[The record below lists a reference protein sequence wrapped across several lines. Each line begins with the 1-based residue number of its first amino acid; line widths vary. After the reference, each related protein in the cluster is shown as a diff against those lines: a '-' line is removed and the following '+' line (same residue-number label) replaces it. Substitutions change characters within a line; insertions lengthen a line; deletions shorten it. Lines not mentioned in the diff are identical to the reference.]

1 MKQFINEL
9 HLTVGESKRINCPVC
24 KGKNT
29 FTATNIEGNVV
40 YNCYK
45 ASCTVSGTQRT
56 RMGVDQVMRVMRDR
70 TVTRSVDTD
79 FVLPSYITSPTNRVG
94 TFADRWKIDA
104 NKLMY
109 DVKDDRA
116 VFPIYLK
123 NKLVDAV
130 GRTLRDSSLKW
141 KRYGTSPVPFM
152 TGRGSIAVV
161 VEDAI
166 SASVIPIINRNLSG
180 VALLGTS
187 LLSEHIDYLRKYTSV
202 VVALDPDAR
211 DKTLKIARQIR
222 TAGMSASALCLQDDI
237 KYQRESDIDSL
248 FRLEKETR
256 LGTVPS

>member
-1 MKQFINEL
+1 MKQFVNEL
-9 HLTVGESKRINCPVC
+9 HLTVGQSKRTNCPVC

-56 RMGVDQVMRVMRDR
+56 RMDVDQVMRVMRDR
-70 TVTRSVDTD
+70 TVTHSVDTD

-116 VFPIYLK
+116 VFPIYLN

-130 GRTLRDSSLKW
+130 GRTLRESSLKW
-141 KRYGTSPVPFM
+141 KRYGSSPVPFIS
-152 TGRGSIAVV
+152 GRGSVAVV

-166 SASVIPIINRNLSG
+166 SASVIPTIDRNLSG
-180 VALLGTS
+180 IALLGTS
-187 LLSEHIDYLRKYTSV
+187 LLSEHKEYLRKFDSV

-222 TAGMSASALCLQDDI
+222 TAGMSASALCLSDDI
-237 KYQRESDIDSL
+237 KYRRDSDVESL
-248 FRLEKETR
+248 MQLEGEYA
-256 LGTVPS
+256 

>member
-24 KGKNT
+24 KGRNT

-56 RMGVDQVMRVMRDR
+56 RMSVDQVMRVMRDR
-70 TVTRSVDTD
+70 TVIRDAYND
-79 FVLPSYITSPTNRVG
+79 FVLPSYITNHTNRVG

-130 GRTLRDSSLKW
+130 GRTLRESSLKW
-141 KRYGTSPVPFM
+141 KRYGSSPVPFIS
-152 TGRGSIAVV
+152 GRGSVAVV

-166 SASVIPIINRNLSG
+166 SASVIPTINRNLSG
-180 VALLGTS
+180 IALLGTS
-187 LLSEHIDYLRKYTSV
+187 LLSEHTDYLRKYDSV

-211 DKTLKIARQIR
+211 DKTLKIAKQIR
-222 TAGMSASALCLQDDI
+222 TAGMSASALCLSDDI
-237 KYQRESDIDSL
+237 KYRRDSDIESL
-248 FRLEKETR
+248 MQLEGE
-256 LGTVPS
+256 VV